1 MSSTSLQARARAVA
15 REGERPASMMAA
27 EVASLPILGLPVL
40 DLSWSEGLDFLDMRL
55 SEAGSFGHIA
65 FLNANNA
72 NIMVRDSAYRDVL
85 ERSIVLAD
93 GIGVD
98 IAARLLHGARFSAN
112 LNGTDLVPALLTYIE
127 TPLRVGLIGATS
139 SVLEDAAR
147 NFRRHAPWHSF
158 VEISDGYFDR
168 AEPGVIVERISA
180 AKLDLLLVAMG
191 TPLQEKWVD
200 RHLGPSHARVVMS
213 VGALLDFVS
222 GHVPRAPNRFRRLR
236 LEWLYRLW
244 LEPSRLWRRYVVGIP
259 VFLFHIWRHRA
270 KGRAQATS
278 R

>member
-1 MSSTSLQARARAVA
+1 MSSTSSQAMTRALAPKTEDFARAPQADPVT
-15 REGERPASMMAA
+15 MQ
-27 EVASLPILGLPVL
+27 ILGLPVL
-40 DLSWSEGLDFLDMRL
+40 DLGWSQGLDFIEGRL
-55 SEAGSFGHIA
+55 TRSEGFGHIA

-72 NIMVRDSAYRDVL
+72 NIMVRDAVYRGVL

-98 IAARLLHGARFSAN
+98 IAARLLHGTRFSAN
-112 LNGTDLVPALLTYIE
+112 LNGTDLVPALLTYID

-139 SVLEDAAR
+139 DVLKDAAR
-147 NFRRHAPWHSF
+147 NFRRHTPWHSF

-168 AEPGVIVERISA
+168 AEPGLIVERIA
-180 AKLDLLLVAMG
+180 EARLDLLLVAMG

-200 RHLGPSHARVVMS
+200 RHLDQSHARVVMS

-222 GHVPRAPNRFRRLR
+222 GHVPRAPDRFRRLR

-244 LEPSRLWRRYVVGIP
+244 LEPSRLWRRYVIGIP
-259 VFLFHIWRHRA
+259 VFLFHVLRRRRRSPA
-270 KGRAQATS
+270 
-278 R
+278 